1 MDKVNRSTIKTCK
14 KFVPNVRTS
23 KNIFTSDKIS
33 KKISEQSCTILKAVP
48 KNSDTDV

>member
-14 KFVPNVRTS
+14 KFVPNVRTI

-33 KKISEQSCTILKAVP
+33 KKISEQHNLESCTEKFRHWCV
-48 KNSDTDV
+48 